1 MRRSDR
7 KRARLTVQPRLTAF
21 LQPAERAQAS
31 RQQST
36 YNASLKLPASA
47 ATNDQIGD
55 IATGQQAT
63 LGWNSKGLGTGP
75 IVGQDSRI
83 DFTLACD
90 HKSDGRDEEQRQ
102 LPLQSNFVAL
112 KNQVHAFKAEQAV
125 TSSSTDTKP
134 ANGKSEPLS
143 NAAHRQYLAG
153 KGSLAAFVKR
163 QRLPVLGEASG
174 QQDVEK
180 VNAKRAAFGRTV
192 HGSAYAQCPMCTV
205 RTESNH

>member
-1 MRRSDR
+1 MRRPDR

-36 YNASLKLPASA
+36 YNAGLKLPASA
-47 ATNDQIGD
+47 VTNEQIGD
-55 IATGQQAT
+55 IATGQLAT

-83 DFTLACD
+83 DSTSACD
-90 HKSDGRDEEQRQ
+90 HKSDGRDEEQLQ
-102 LPLQSNFVAL
+102 LPLQSNFV

-125 TSSSTDTKP
+125 ASLSTDTKP
-134 ANGKSEPLS
+134 ANGNFEPLS
-143 NAAHRQYLAG
+143 NAVQRQYLAR

-163 QRLPVLGEASG
+163 QRLPVLGEPSG